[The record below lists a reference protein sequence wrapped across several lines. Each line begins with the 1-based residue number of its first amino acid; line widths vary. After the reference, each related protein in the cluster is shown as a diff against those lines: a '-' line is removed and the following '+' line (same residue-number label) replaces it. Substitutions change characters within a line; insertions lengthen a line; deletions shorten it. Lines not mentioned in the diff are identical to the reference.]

1 MKKYLIL
8 IILILTGECS
18 LWADVATDGSLGSQT
33 TISGPTYSITEDY
46 GERRGEN
53 LYHSFSTFNIGAGE
67 TADFSA
73 DSETTNIIS
82 RVTGGDPSRID
93 GTLQCN
99 IPGADLWLLNPSGLV
114 FGQNASLNING
125 SFFASTC
132 DYLSM
137 GDGELFYT
145 NLNEYSVL
153 SYESPAAFGF
163 LKESNAD
170 IIFEGR
176 GTGDTGLKVPT
187 EEDIFICGGNI
198 SVSGSSDSTGVLNPN
213 FSAPSGRVI
222 LNAVQNEAEVNIEE
236 RYITNEITGT
246 IELKEN
252 ALINT
257 DGEYEGEVFIRAG
270 KFYMNDSTISAGGP
284 EFDVGSELGFF
295 DGSVIIEATDI
306 HIENNSLIESV
317 AKGEKNA
324 GFIVVQD
331 CKNFALTSG
340 SRLSTSTD
348 ATGSAGAISINA
360 DNINIDSSVITTSST
375 GIGNAGAIQLDS
387 NQTTISNSTISSS
400 RSYNDNDGFAGTI
413 FFNAEESLT
422 IKDNSEIKTE
432 STYAGG
438 GIIGLYGKTLVIS
451 DSRISTE
458 VKSGFN
464 KGGNIDIFSELLL
477 LNKAS
482 LIAKAYIGD
491 GGDIYISAANMI
503 KSGDSTINASSQF
516 GFNGYVEVDAP
527 ASELPSGF
535 SVFNAALPDPEQWA
549 VTPCSAR
556 SGEAVSSFF
565 ITTGQ
570 LVKKDYGKW
579 FRNHLFLQ
587 HNEK

>member
-1 MKKYLIL
+1 MKRLSLLIL
-8 IILILTGECS
+8 LILTGDS
-18 LWADVATDGSLGSQT
+18 ALWAEVVTDGSLGVQT
-33 TISGPTYSITEDY
+33 SVSGPVYPITEDY

-53 LYHSFSTFNIGAGE
+53 LYHSFSRFNIGAGE

-73 DSETTNIIS
+73 VHETSNIIT

-93 GTLQCN
+93 GTLKCD
-99 IPGADLWLLNPSGLV
+99 IPGADLWLLNPSGLI
-114 FGQNASLNING
+114 FGKDATLNING

-137 GDGELFYT
+137 EYGDIFYT
-145 NLNEYSVL
+145 NPGEYSVL
-153 SYESPAAFGF
+153 SHEAPVAFGF

-176 GTGDTGLKVPT
+176 TTGSSGLKVPT

-198 SVSGSSDSTGVLNPN
+198 SVSGASDSTGSLNPN

-222 LNAVQNEAEVNIEE
+222 LNAVQNVAEVEIED
-236 RYITNEITGT
+236 RYITNVATGT
-246 IELKEN
+246 IELKED

-257 DGEYEGEVFIRAG
+257 EGEYEGEVFIRAG

-284 EFDVGSELGFF
+284 ELDVSPELGFF
-295 DGSVIIEATDI
+295 NGSVIIEATDI
-306 HIENNSLIESV
+306 RIENNSLIES
-317 AKGEKNA
+317 AAQGEKNA
-324 GFIVVQD
+324 GFIAIQD

-340 SRLSTSTD
+340 SRLSTSTNAD
-348 ATGSAGAISINA
+348 GSAGTIAITAENITI
-360 DNINIDSSVITTSST
+360 DNSVITTSST
-375 GIGNAGAIQLDS
+375 GFGNAGSIDIYG
-387 NQTTISNSTISSS
+387 NHVDIRNSAISSS
-400 RSYNDNDGFAGTI
+400 RNFNESEGFAGTI
-413 FFNAEESLT
+413 FINAEDR
-422 IKDNSEIKTE
+422 IEIRENTRINTE

-438 GIIGLYGKTLVIS
+438 GIIGLQSKTIIIS

-464 KGGNIDIFSELLL
+464 RGGNIDIHSNLLL

-491 GGDIYISAANMI
+491 GGDIYISASNMI

-516 GFNGYVEVDAP
+516 GFSGYVEVDAP

-535 SVFNAALPDPEQWA
+535 SVFNPALPDPEQWA
-549 VTPCSAR
+549 ATPCSAR
-556 SGEAVSSFF
+556 SGEEVSSFF
-565 ITTGQ
+565 ITAEQ

-579 FRNHLFLQ
+579 YRNHLFLQ
-587 HNEK
+587 HNEN